1 MKKIPLLAFF
11 LLITLGAFAQI
22 GKTKVEMLAQ
32 YGKSSVV
39 KESEGRPGYTGML
52 FRVDSTLYLQATF
65 KADVAVML
73 SYVQTDSQLS
83 EQQYTT
89 FVSQNLPGFSPKQK
103 CILGSKA
110 YLLDASKNYLVVQ
123 NHRESDNAF
132 PIVGVIIVTDP
143 AIISSMAGKI
153 REFCQ

>member
-11 LLITLGAFAQI
+11 LLITLGAFAQM
-22 GKTKVEMLAQ
+22 GKTKAELLAK
-32 YGKSSVV
+32 YGKSRVV
-39 KESEGRPGYTGML
+39 KESEGRPGYSGIL
-52 FRVDSTLYLQATF
+52 FRVDSTLFLQATF

-73 SYVQTDSQLS
+73 SYVHTDSQLS
-83 EQQYTT
+83 EQQYIAY
-89 FVSQNLPGFSPKQK
+89 VSRNMPGFSPRQK
-103 CILGSKA
+103 CILGSKT

-123 NHRESDNAF
+123 NHREGDDAF
-132 PIVGVIIVTDP
+132 PIVGLIMVTDP